1 VQLATD
7 LAERLAPR
15 PEEDTISLESLLA
28 EPPPSDNASAEAA
41 TAAGGASATP
51 EEEAPPA
58 LETND

>member
-28 EPPPSDNASAEAA
+28 ERPPSDHGSTEA
-41 TAAGGASATP
+41 TAAEATRAVP

-58 LETND
+58 LESND